1 MIYAYAASIL
11 LLGLGTQ
18 LAFALLDRRDRRR
31 QVRRSVNLAEGIA
44 DERRLALV
52 ADDPTDDEATV
63 ELDPPVAPGTV
74 IFRGR
79 LVHEA
84 CLTWW
89 LRGGTLR
96 GGCAVHLTDDV
107 QAGAV

>member
-1 MIYAYAASIL
+1 MIYAYAAAIL

-18 LAFALLDRRDRRR
+18 LAFAWHDRCTRRR
-31 QVRRSVNLAEGIA
+31 QVRRSVALAAGIA

-89 LRGGTLR
+89 LRGGMLR
-96 GGCAVHLTDDV
+96 DECKAHLTDDV